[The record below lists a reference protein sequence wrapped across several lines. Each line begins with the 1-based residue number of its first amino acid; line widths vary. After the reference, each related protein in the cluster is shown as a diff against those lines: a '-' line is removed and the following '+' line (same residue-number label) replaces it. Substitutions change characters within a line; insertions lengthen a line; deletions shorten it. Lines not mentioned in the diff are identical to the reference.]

1 MNSRLV
7 EMIARGRLPFRGGQ
21 WIDTYNQITD
31 PDCAGTI
38 IAGIN
43 AKNHYYVMEEMKE
56 FILDLSLKWEWYDM
70 IERGEKTEEYR
81 EMKDYYLKRLVYRDP
96 DHPRLEMKYIK
107 KSDMLLF
114 ARAYSAVRFHRG
126 QGGRQTMLF
135 EYKGF
140 TIGFGNPLWGAP
152 KDKEVFI
159 IKIGKRLD
167 ITEPQVLTPKRTE
180 YGKQVRKDYEEH
192 KIYEHRKN
200 IQQLEPRKDGVT
212 NTLTGVQKDNYVVIP
227 ANTADSEIRME
238 MGGVCDLSYPNSKT
252 RRGRVQDGGSVT
264 PALTTHTEHCLRRIE
279 PINDQDGC
287 GRTIKRQYQQTSRA
301 NLERQ
306 DALGATGATD
316 GFRIR
321 KLTPRECFRL
331 MGVSDADIDKI
342 QAAGIS
348 KSQQYKMAG
357 NSIVVNCLSAIFR
370 QLYIGNFNKVIQTEI
385 F

>member
-1 MNSRLV
+1 MNSRLI
-7 EMIARGRLPFRGGQ
+7 EMIARGRLPFRGQ

-43 AKNHYYVMEEMKE
+43 AKNHYYVMEETKE
-56 FILDLSLKWEWYDM
+56 PIVLGWTRD
-70 IERGEKTEEYR
+70 EKGNIVDRHPVEVANAVTAA
-81 EMKDYYLKRLVYRDP
+81 KRD
-96 DHPRLEMKYIK
+96 
-107 KSDMLLF
+107 
-114 ARAYSAVRFHRG
+114 
-126 QGGRQTMLF
+126 
-135 EYKGF
+135 
-140 TIGFGNPLWGAP
+140 
-152 KDKEVFI
+152 
-159 IKIGKRLD
+159 
-167 ITEPQVLTPKRTE
+167 
-180 YGKQVRKDYEEH
+180 
-192 KIYEHRKN
+192 
-200 IQQLEPRKDGVT
+200 
-212 NTLTGVQKDNYVVIP
+212 NTQNYVI
-227 ANTADSEIRME
+227 T
-238 MGGVCDLSYPNSKT
+238 
-252 RRGRVQDGGSVT
+252 
-264 PALTTHTEHCLRRIE
+264 

-287 GRTIKRQYQQTSRA
+287 SRTIKRQYQQTSRA

-357 NSIVVNCLSAIFR
+357 NSIVVNCLAAIFR
-370 QLYIGNFNKVIQTEI
+370 QLFIGNFNKVVQTEI

>member
-56 FILDLSLKWEWYDM
+56 PVVLGWTRD
-70 IERGEKTEEYR
+70 EKGNVVDRHPVEVANAVTAA
-81 EMKDYYLKRLVYRDP
+81 KRD
-96 DHPRLEMKYIK
+96 
-107 KSDMLLF
+107 
-114 ARAYSAVRFHRG
+114 
-126 QGGRQTMLF
+126 
-135 EYKGF
+135 
-140 TIGFGNPLWGAP
+140 
-152 KDKEVFI
+152 
-159 IKIGKRLD
+159 
-167 ITEPQVLTPKRTE
+167 
-180 YGKQVRKDYEEH
+180 
-192 KIYEHRKN
+192 
-200 IQQLEPRKDGVT
+200 
-212 NTLTGVQKDNYVVIP
+212 NTQNYVV
-227 ANTADSEIRME
+227 T
-238 MGGVCDLSYPNSKT
+238 
-252 RRGRVQDGGSVT
+252 
-264 PALTTHTEHCLRRIE
+264 

-287 GRTIKRQYQQTSRA
+287 SRTIKRQYQQTSRA

-357 NSIVVNCLSAIFR
+357 NSIVVNCLAAIFR
-370 QLYIGNFNKVIQTEI
+370 QLFIGNFNKVVQTEI

>member
-56 FILDLSLKWEWYDM
+56 PIVLGWTRD
-70 IERGEKTEEYR
+70 EKGNVVDRHPVEVANAVTAA
-81 EMKDYYLKRLVYRDP
+81 KRD
-96 DHPRLEMKYIK
+96 
-107 KSDMLLF
+107 
-114 ARAYSAVRFHRG
+114 
-126 QGGRQTMLF
+126 
-135 EYKGF
+135 
-140 TIGFGNPLWGAP
+140 
-152 KDKEVFI
+152 
-159 IKIGKRLD
+159 
-167 ITEPQVLTPKRTE
+167 
-180 YGKQVRKDYEEH
+180 
-192 KIYEHRKN
+192 
-200 IQQLEPRKDGVT
+200 
-212 NTLTGVQKDNYVVIP
+212 NTQNYVV
-227 ANTADSEIRME
+227 T
-238 MGGVCDLSYPNSKT
+238 
-252 RRGRVQDGGSVT
+252 
-264 PALTTHTEHCLRRIE
+264 

-287 GRTIKRQYQQTSRA
+287 SRTIKRQYQQTSRA

-357 NSIVVNCLSAIFR
+357 NSIVVNCLAAIFR
-370 QLYIGNFNKVIQTEI
+370 QLFIGNLNKVVQTEI

>member
-1 MNSRLV
+1 
-7 EMIARGRLPFRGGQ
+7 MIARGRLPFRGGQ

-56 FILDLSLKWEWYDM
+56 PIVLGWTRD
-70 IERGEKTEEYR
+70 EKGNVVDRHPVYVANAVTAA
-81 EMKDYYLKRLVYRDP
+81 KRD
-96 DHPRLEMKYIK
+96 
-107 KSDMLLF
+107 
-114 ARAYSAVRFHRG
+114 
-126 QGGRQTMLF
+126 
-135 EYKGF
+135 
-140 TIGFGNPLWGAP
+140 
-152 KDKEVFI
+152 
-159 IKIGKRLD
+159 
-167 ITEPQVLTPKRTE
+167 
-180 YGKQVRKDYEEH
+180 
-192 KIYEHRKN
+192 
-200 IQQLEPRKDGVT
+200 
-212 NTLTGVQKDNYVVIP
+212 NTQNYVV
-227 ANTADSEIRME
+227 T
-238 MGGVCDLSYPNSKT
+238 
-252 RRGRVQDGGSVT
+252 
-264 PALTTHTEHCLRRIE
+264 

-287 GRTIKRQYQQTSRA
+287 SRTIKRQYQQTSRA

-306 DALGATGATD
+306 DALGATGTTD

-357 NSIVVNCLSAIFR
+357 NSIVVNCLAAIFR
-370 QLYIGNFNKVIQTEI
+370 QLFIGNFNKVVQTEI

>member
-56 FILDLSLKWEWYDM
+56 PIVLGWTRD
-70 IERGEKTEEYR
+70 EKGNVVDRHPVEVANAVTAA
-81 EMKDYYLKRLVYRDP
+81 KRD
-96 DHPRLEMKYIK
+96 
-107 KSDMLLF
+107 
-114 ARAYSAVRFHRG
+114 
-126 QGGRQTMLF
+126 
-135 EYKGF
+135 
-140 TIGFGNPLWGAP
+140 
-152 KDKEVFI
+152 
-159 IKIGKRLD
+159 
-167 ITEPQVLTPKRTE
+167 
-180 YGKQVRKDYEEH
+180 
-192 KIYEHRKN
+192 
-200 IQQLEPRKDGVT
+200 
-212 NTLTGVQKDNYVVIP
+212 NTQNYVV
-227 ANTADSEIRME
+227 T
-238 MGGVCDLSYPNSKT
+238 
-252 RRGRVQDGGSVT
+252 
-264 PALTTHTEHCLRRIE
+264 

-287 GRTIKRQYQQTSRA
+287 SRTIKRQYQQTSRA

-357 NSIVVNCLSAIFR
+357 NSIVVNCLAAIFR
-370 QLYIGNFNKVIQTEI
+370 QLFIGNFNKVVQTEI

>member
-1 MNSRLV
+1 
-7 EMIARGRLPFRGGQ
+7 
-21 WIDTYNQITD
+21 
-31 PDCAGTI
+31 
-38 IAGIN
+38 
-43 AKNHYYVMEEMKE
+43 MEEMKE

-81 EMKDYYLKRLVYRDP
+81 EIKDYYLKRLVYRSEDMP
-96 DHPRLEMKYIK
+96 PLEVKHMK

-114 ARAYSAVRFHRG
+114 ARTYNAVRFHRG
-126 QGGRQTMLF
+126 QGGKQTMLF

-140 TIGFGNPLWGAP
+140 TIGIGNPEWGAP
-152 KDKEVFI
+152 TDREVFI
-159 IKIGKRLD
+159 IKLGKRLD
-167 ITEPQVLTPKRTE
+167 ITETIVLGWTRDEKGNIVDRHPVEVANAVTAAKR
-180 YGKQVRKDYEEH
+180 D
-192 KIYEHRKN
+192 
-200 IQQLEPRKDGVT
+200 
-212 NTLTGVQKDNYVVIP
+212 NTQNYVV
-227 ANTADSEIRME
+227 T
-238 MGGVCDLSYPNSKT
+238 
-252 RRGRVQDGGSVT
+252 
-264 PALTTHTEHCLRRIE
+264 

-287 GRTIKRQYQQTSRA
+287 SRTIKRQYQQTSRA

-357 NSIVVNCLSAIFR
+357 NSIVVNCLAAIFR
-370 QLYIGNFNKVIQTEI
+370 QLFIGNFNKVVQTEI